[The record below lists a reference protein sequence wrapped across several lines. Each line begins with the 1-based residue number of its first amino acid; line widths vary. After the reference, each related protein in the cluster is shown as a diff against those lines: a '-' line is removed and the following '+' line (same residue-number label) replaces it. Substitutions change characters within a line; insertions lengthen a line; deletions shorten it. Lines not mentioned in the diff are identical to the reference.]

1 MCRFLF
7 NLFFQQIYRDLT
19 LLSRDGLQSVISHL
33 QQFTLEKWS
42 RLLDPPRKQLL
53 WLVREMVRNNIAG
66 VDNLCWNLMRNAAGG
81 DISTTNIALI
91 EYLLDLYQDHR

>member
-1 MCRFLF
+1 M
-7 NLFFQQIYRDLT
+7 
-19 LLSRDGLQSVISHL
+19 LSRDGLQSVIAHL

-42 RLLDPPRKQLL
+42 RLLEPPRKQLL

-81 DISTTNIALI
+81 DISSTNIALI
-91 EYLLDLYQDHR
+91 EYLLDLYQDHRYVFVY

>member
-1 MCRFLF
+1 MYTF
-7 NLFFQQIYRDLT
+7 FFQQIYRDLT
-19 LLSRDGLQSVISHL
+19 LLSRDGLQSVTLHL

-81 DISTTNIALI
+81 DISPTNIALI
-91 EYLLDLYQDHR
+91 EYLLDLYVDHR